1 MTTGS
6 GSVQPYGLITKALS
20 GGTTVTAASATAIG
34 ADEVI
39 DLAHSIDVAY
49 RQTGKAVGFM
59 CHDDR
64 VASLRKLKNSDDYLW
79 VNGLQAGVPDRLY
92 NYPLSINNH
101 MDSGTIASGHE
112 SLLFGDFNKYVVR
125 DMGSMRLHRLEER
138 YRDLDQTGF
147 IAFQRT
153 DANSIQDSA
162 FAVLQH

>member
-1 MTTGS
+1 
-6 GSVQPYGLITKALS
+6 
-20 GGTTVTAASATAIG
+20 
-34 ADEVI
+34 
-39 DLAHSIDVAY
+39 
-49 RQTGKAVGFM
+49 
-59 CHDDR
+59 
-64 VASLRKLKNSDDYLW
+64 
-79 VNGLQAGVPDRLY
+79 
-92 NYPLSINNH
+92 